1 MVLRRIP
8 FTASIRALMA
18 SSLVKVTFAAV
29 VLAAAGGGYYYYQ
42 RARTAEQ
49 PPAYNTATV
58 ARGSIRQQVTAT
70 GQLDAVLSVDVGS
83 QISGLIVK
91 LHADFN
97 TVVKKDQIIVEIDPA
112 TYQQRL
118 RQAEADLASA
128 KASNRLQLL
137 NTERTRELAAKS
149 LVTQQ
154 EVDQA
159 EAQLAQSNA
168 QLLTR
173 EAAVEDANVNLS
185 RCTIRSP
192 IDGIVISK
200 QTEEGKTVA
209 ASLNAPVL
217 FTIANDL
224 AKMQI
229 TAAVAEAD
237 IGSVQQGQAVTFTVD
252 AFPNRQF
259 TGQVTQ
265 VRNAPKM
272 VSNVVTYDTIIS
284 VENRDLKL
292 RPGMTANVSIVV
304 ASRENTLRI
313 PNSAL
318 RVRLADGAGGA
329 ATAPATASAGP
340 AQGPAATNAGAGG
353 PAAGGERRQAGGASN
368 AEGGGGRRQGGGG
381 GFGDMTPE
389 QREKSRAVMTELGIT
404 NMREASQEQ
413 REQLRKVLVER
424 GIVAAPPAPGEA
436 TVTTRTIY
444 RLPGGNKTAKPEP
457 VSVKVGITDG
467 IASEVIDGIAEG
479 DVIITGI
486 AVAGATPAGQPA
498 ANPFGGG
505 RRF

>member
-1 MVLRRIP
+1 
-8 FTASIRALMA
+8 MA
-18 SSLVKVTFAAV
+18 SSRLVPVIVVVAV
-29 VLAAAGGGYYYYQ
+29 LVAAGGGYYYYQ

-49 PPAYNTATV
+49 PPAFNTTTV
-58 ARGSIRQQVTAT
+58 ARGSIRQVVTAT

-97 TVVKKDQIIVEIDPA
+97 TVVKKDQVIAEIDPA
-112 TYQQRL
+112 TYKQKL

-128 KASNRLQLL
+128 KASNRLQQL
-137 NTERTRELAAKS
+137 NTERTRELALKS

-173 EAAVEDANVNLS
+173 EAAVEDANVNLA

-192 IDGIVISK
+192 IDGMVISK

-237 IGSVQQGQAVTFTVD
+237 IGSVQQAQPVTFTVD
-252 AFPNRQF
+252 AFPNRSF
-259 TGQVTQ
+259 SGQVTQ

-272 VSNVVTYDTIIS
+272 ASNVVTYETIIS
-284 VENRDLKL
+284 VDNKDLKL
-292 RPGMTANVSIVV
+292 RPGMTANVSVIV

-318 RVRLADGAGGA
+318 RVRLPDPAGGA
-329 ATAPATASAGP
+329 TSPAVANATPAPGSPSTPATSP
-340 AQGPAATNAGAGG
+340 GG
-353 PAAGGERRQAGGASN
+353 GGGTGERRSREGGGGGAN
-368 AEGGGGRRQGGGG
+368 AEGGGG
-381 GFGDMTPE
+381 GFLGPDATPE
-389 QREKSRAVMTELGIT
+389 QREKMRAVMTEVGIT
-404 NMREASQEQ
+404 NFREATPEQ
-413 REQLRKVLVER
+413 REQFRKLLVER
-424 GIVAAPPAPGEA
+424 GLAPAPAAPGEA

-444 RLPGGNKTAKPEP
+444 RLPGGDKAATPEP
-457 VSVKVGITDG
+457 LSVKVGITDG
-467 IASEVIDGIAEG
+467 IASELIEGVAEG
-479 DVIITGI
+479 DVIITGLTTVGGPS
-486 AVAGATPAGQPA
+486 AQQPA